1 MVNPKGSTRLGTASS
16 MDAAASAAARAA
28 ASLPSS
34 ASLPPCET
42 GDSGAPVTTSLA
54 TAASSAVSD
63 ESGAPTTSLGLT
75 WSDTDAPMVIDDEAA
90 PYNGNS
96 AATRGE
102 DSTNGGRHDGVDE
115 DASASRPSPEGDVP
129 AAEFDRSE
137 GDVESS
143 IMTWQ

>member
-1 MVNPKGSTRLGTASS
+1 

-34 ASLPPCET
+34 ASWPPCET
-42 GDSGAPVTTSLA
+42 GDSGASVTTSLA
-54 TAASSAVSD
+54 TAASSSAVSD

-75 WSDTDAPMVIDDEAA
+75 WSDTDAPMVVDDEAA

-102 DSTNGGRHDGVDE
+102 DSTNGGRHGVDE

-137 GDVESS
+137 GDVDSS
-143 IMTWQ
+143 IMTCRQQ